1 MVEIEEIRNQI
12 LILKKNFFLK
22 LEKLKYKTEKSS
34 LLTFRYLI
42 FSTNNNFGKKIFI
55 KK

>member
-22 LEKLKYKTEKSS
+22 LEKFKYKTE
-34 LLTFRYLI
+34 LY
-42 FSTNNNFGKKIFI
+42 
-55 KK
+55 